1 MAGARCRAG
10 TRNRP
15 DPQIYLPAVSE
26 PHPLSLSENPLPRR
40 RRSGCLITLEGGEG
54 SGKSTQVATI
64 RRMLEAVGIEV
75 ITTREPG
82 GTPAAEALR
91 ETLLA
96 GTFRKLGPE
105 AEAVL
110 FAAAR
115 IIHLDDLIVPALAAG
130 TWVVCDRFID
140 STRVYQGLVDGL
152 DPHLLDLLETVA
164 LGALRPD
171 LTLVLDVDAAIALQ
185 RARQRRGAASP
196 DRFEAGD
203 IARYQRIQA
212 GFREIAAR
220 AGERCVLVDGAR
232 PADVVGHEIENL
244 IARRLFSRLRREKW
258 RKHQDAMAETPVHGA
273 S

>member
-1 MAGARCRAG
+1 MSQQG
-10 TRNRP
+10 
-15 DPQIYLPAVSE
+15 
-26 PHPLSLSENPLPRR
+26 PLSLADSPLARR

-54 SGKSTQVATI
+54 SGKSTQIATI
-64 RRMLEAVGIEV
+64 KRMLEAVGIDV

-82 GTPAAEALR
+82 GTPASEALR
-91 ETLLA
+91 AALLA
-96 GTFRKLGPE
+96 GQFRQLGPE
-105 AEAVL
+105 AEAVM

-115 IIHLDDLIVPALAAG
+115 IIHLDELILPALAAG

-164 LGALRPD
+164 LGSMRPD
-171 LTLVLDVDAAIALQ
+171 LTLVLDVDADVALQ
-185 RARQRRGAASP
+185 RAALRRGEAAA

-212 GFREIAAR
+212 GFREIAAK
-220 AGERCVLVDGAR
+220 AGERCVLIDASR
-232 PADVVGHEIENL
+232 PADEVAHAIETI
-244 IARRLFSRLRREKW
+244 IAQRLFSRLRQEKW
-258 RKHQDAMAETPVHGA
+258 RKQQSGGSAATSVAGA